1 MEGSTVR
8 SRTPYWTLLA
18 KSYVLAR
25 PPLLP
30 SPEDIHAMEEAL
42 AKHARAG
49 AAFGIRAL
57 MLGVTPAIAGMNWPP
72 GASVAAADASI
83 DMIRALWTYDPSD
96 QRAVTATWTA
106 LPLRSASCDV
116 VVGDGSLNCLPH
128 PGPAA
133 NAMRE
138 VARVLRPGG
147 LFLHRC
153 YVRQD
158 PPETP
163 QQVVDDLVQGRI
175 ATFPEIK
182 FRLLVALQ
190 RSTEEGL
197 AVRDV
202 YEFWRSLDFDW
213 NSFAHVPGWEPELVA
228 TMANYKDSPTVYAFP
243 NLAEWRGLFV
253 RCFHE
258 VSLRPASYRFGDQCP
273 LLVLRRCGDH

>member
-1 MEGSTVR
+1 VR

-18 KSYVLAR
+18 RSYVLAR

-30 SPEDIHAMEEAL
+30 SAEDIHAMEEAL
-42 AKHARAG
+42 AEHFGTGAG
-49 AAFGIRAL
+49 GIRAL

-72 GASVAAADASI
+72 GANVTAADASI
-83 DMIRALWTYDPSD
+83 DMIRAQWPNEPSGR
-96 QRAVTATWTA
+96 RALTATWTA

-133 NAMRE
+133 MAVRE

-153 YVRQD
+153 YVRHD
-158 PPETP
+158 PSETP
-163 QQVVDDLVQGRI
+163 QQIVDELAQGRI
-175 ATFPEIK
+175 STFPEIK
-182 FRLLVALQ
+182 FRLLLALQ
-190 RSTEEGL
+190 RSTHEGL

-213 NSFAHVPGWEPELVA
+213 NSFAHVPGWEQELVA

-243 NLAEWRGLFV
+243 DLAEWRRLFV
-253 RCFHE
+253 TCFHE
-258 VSLRPASYRFGDQCP
+258 VSLRPASYRCGNQCP
-273 LLVLRRCGDH
+273 LFVLRRRGDL